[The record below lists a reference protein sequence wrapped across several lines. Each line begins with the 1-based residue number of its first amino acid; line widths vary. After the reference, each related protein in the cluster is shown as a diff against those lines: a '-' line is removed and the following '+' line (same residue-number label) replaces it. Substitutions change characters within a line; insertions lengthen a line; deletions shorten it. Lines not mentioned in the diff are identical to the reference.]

1 MVSIQKIKNL
11 WLSQLLLM
19 KVLQIMR
26 LRMHDRVSM
35 SVGICIKALIY
46 HFYSHE

>member
-26 LRMHDRVSM
+26 LRMH
-35 SVGICIKALIY
+35 
-46 HFYSHE
+46 